1 MAESPEAS
9 AEPGQVGLGRTS
21 FKEKVT
27 MGITPKRLA
36 RTAGVL
42 YLLVGVFGGFAQG
55 FVYPKMYAA
64 GDAATTAGNV
74 VANSGLVRM
83 GIVADLFQAI
93 VLVFLAMTLY
103 QLLKHIHQSAAS
115 AMVVLVVIG
124 STITLLNAVFEL
136 GDLRVAIGNAYV
148 AALGTG
154 GSNALVLLLLDL
166 QHNGLLIATIF
177 YGLWLMPLG
186 YLAYRSAGMIPKW
199 LGVLLI
205 VGGTCYLVDV
215 LAQFLVPDVGEKIAT
230 FVVIPS
236 ALAEIATLGFLLII
250 GVKTPKPD
258 ARTLAA
264 S

>member
-1 MAESPEAS
+1 MSPAGT

-21 FKEKVT
+21 FKENVI

-42 YLLVGVFGGFAQG
+42 YLLVGIFGGFAQG
-55 FVYPKMYAA
+55 YVYPKMYAA
-64 GDAATTAGNV
+64 SDAATTAANV

-83 GIVADLFQAI
+83 GIVADLFQAT
-93 VLVFLAMTLY
+93 VLFFLAMTLY
-103 QLLKHIHQSAAS
+103 HLLKHVHETAAV
-115 AMVVLVVIG
+115 AMVILVVIG
-124 STITLLNAVFEL
+124 SGITLLNTVFEL
-136 GDLRVAIGNAYV
+136 EGLRVALDSLYF
-148 AALGTG
+148 AAVGTA

-186 YLAYRSAGMIPKW
+186 YLAYGSAGMLPKW

-205 VGGTCYLVDV
+205 LGGACYLVDV
-215 LAQFLVPDVGEKIAT
+215 LAQFLVPDLGQGIAT

-236 ALAEIATLGFLLII
+236 ALAEIATLGYLLVI
-250 GVKTPKPD
+250 GVKSPKPD
-258 ARTLAA
+258 VRTPAA
-264 S
+264 A